1 MRPGSLTLPQIPEQA
16 SALVSLNEAS
26 QAPSGE
32 ASMDEALGPMTPM
45 GAEGASQAQAQQL
58 APSVAIVP
66 SIGSEGASQ
75 AQAQQLVPSD
85 ATVPSIS
92 AERADSAEGSL
103 ETAVEPIDAV
113 GIGAEG
119 HAILT
124 ATAQT
129 LPAIILGPEP
139 AEPVGLPVHGPAM
152 TQVLDSDSDGGSLF
166 QDGVD
171 EAASAHGAPIDKG
184 HVAVHSDESHV
195 EPVEAAE
202 RPEPPKAVKLAKKT
216 KGSGSEVSW
225 SAFREASAASLH
237 VHSDESHVE
246 PVEAAERPEPP
257 KVKPTLKPAK
267 KTKQSAVIKA
277 KAKGSAKRQ
286 RTSFNFGLCDLW
298 FFRFAKEMS

>member
-1 MRPGSLTLPQIPEQA
+1 VRPGSLTLPQIPEQA

-129 LPAIILGPEP
+129 LAALRDDDKCPICNDEWCTKEDRCRPLPSDGPEP

-202 RPEPPKAVKLAKKT
+202 RPEPPK
-216 KGSGSEVSW
+216 
-225 SAFREASAASLH
+225 
-237 VHSDESHVE
+237 
-246 PVEAAERPEPP
+246 
-257 KVKPTLKPAK
+257 VKPTLKPAK